1 MGENS
6 YVCEKCSKAFTS
18 RYKKRRYCSVECYLG
33 RFHRTNQ
40 DGSKEKRCTKC
51 KEWKPL
57 SFEYYQHDNHVADG
71 LSCYC
76 KACVAI
82 KQKTPEVAAY
92 RKKIR
97 SQPHVKE
104 KMSQYEKEKRALPGY
119 KNRDRSGERE
129 YEAQRRQQLTDRI
142 VKRGIY
148 IASRGKIT
156 YDQMTPE
163 MIIERRASILA
174 YRQKMEM
181 MPPKPE
187 KVILYCEICG
197 DVIVGRGKHVCS
209 DECRKEMER
218 RRSFQSNKSKKLLI
232 ERKCKECEKLFIP
245 EYGNKRRDFCSDKC
259 LGKFT
264 RRGNPRKSKERADHF
279 GVLYEYI
286 NVFRVFDRDGWR
298 CQICGKKTPKKN
310 RGTCYSNAPELDH
323 RVPMSKGGGHIYE
336 NVQCACR
343 KCNGLKSNK
352 HNRGQLPLFEIGK

>member
-6 YVCEKCSKAFTS
+6 YVCEKCSKVFTS
-18 RYKKRRYCSVECYLG
+18 RYKKRRYCSVECYLD
-33 RFHRTNQ
+33 RFHRTTQ
-40 DGSKEKRCTKC
+40 DGSKEKQCTKC
-51 KEWKPL
+51 KEWKLL

-71 LSCYC
+71 FSCYC
-76 KACVAI
+76 KVCIAI

-104 KMSQYEKEKRALPGY
+104 KRSRYEKDKRSLPGY
-119 KNRDRSGERE
+119 KRNKGGERE
-129 YEAQRRQQLTDRI
+129 QEAWQRDLLTDRI

-148 IASRGKIT
+148 IASKGKIT
-156 YDQMTPE
+156 YGQMTPE
-163 MIIERRASILA
+163 MIIEKRASILA

-197 DVIVGRGKHVCS
+197 EKIIGRGKHACS
-209 DECRKEMER
+209 NECRMEMER
-218 RRSFQSNKSKKLLI
+218 RRSFQNNKSKKLLI

-264 RRGNPRKSKERADHF
+264 RRGNPRKNKERADRF